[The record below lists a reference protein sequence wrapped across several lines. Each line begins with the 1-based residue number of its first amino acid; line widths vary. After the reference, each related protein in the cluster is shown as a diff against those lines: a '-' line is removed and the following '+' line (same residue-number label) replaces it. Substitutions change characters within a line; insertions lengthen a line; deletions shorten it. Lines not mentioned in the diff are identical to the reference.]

1 MRTEWWKNADI
12 DKCILAN
19 MYNSLLVQE
28 QFKTNA
34 LLEDLLKK
42 PTQQVH
48 VDTFGN
54 LVETIYQQ
62 TEKTIITH
70 KMPKRKLWY

>member
-1 MRTEWWKNADI
+1 
-12 DKCILAN
+12 
-19 MYNSLLVQE
+19 MYNSLLVQQNNE
-28 QFKTNA
+28 ILST
-34 LLEDLLKK
+34 LKAIESK

-70 KMPKRKLWY
+70 KMPKRKL